1 LPTAPPY
8 LRAVEALARTDSAS
22 TGDAS
27 ARVDPSPALV
37 GRAIAGDVRAWS
49 RLYEE
54 LYFGVFRQIRYLA
67 GDAAI
72 AEELAQETFAQ
83 AMASRGRYDEARP
96 FSAWLHGIAINVVR
110 KHWRKHRNKQRAHE
124 RLVTLT
130 VASGRTG
137 ADPGE
142 GHLRRERSR
151 ALYAVL
157 DELPPRW
164 REAFVLREIQG
175 LSSAEAASRLSIS
188 VDNLAVRLSRARER
202 IREELARRG
211 WIDRGGVA

>member
-1 LPTAPPY
+1 MPTAPPY
-8 LRAVEALARTDSAS
+8 LRAVEAPARSEAAGRDEATGRVEPSA
-22 TGDAS
+22 
-27 ARVDPSPALV
+27 ALV

-54 LYFGVFRQIRYLA
+54 LYFGVFRQIRYLT

-83 AMASRGRYDEARP
+83 AMASRSRYESGRP
-96 FSAWLHGIAINVVR
+96 FAAWLHGIAINVVR

-124 RLVTLT
+124 RLVSLV
-130 VASGRTG
+130 VASGRGGT
-137 ADPGE
+137 DPGE

-175 LSSAEAASRLSIS
+175 LSSAEAATRLSIS

-211 WIDRGGVA
+211 WIDRGGPA